1 MTQTLPSS
9 PPASPCLPFS
19 FPGASCVTTTVNDLG
34 CSFTKPCPASETNR
48 RKHNCDVC
56 KALQS
61 YTFCWMI
68 LLLLPKRSL
77 QLSGLHR
84 DGGLLYWHINVMLW
98 LGKSRKA
105 AIMVKL
111 WRVMRIWAVIYL
123 INTHSNVQKNHSV
136 DWKYCD
142 LQGKKKMLARS
153 VMSLHMVH
161 LKKKKIWPF
170 LRWLPANISAVFPLC
185 FCSHK
190 VIYVQVLSSWFSSC
204 TNDFDCLFIV
214 LSEHFCLPCHISWT
228 SVSVIYRQLL
238 CPCRVSP
245 LFLLSCLWLFVC
257 IICKFLEAKNRRK
270 RTISSPCWPRK

>member
-1 MTQTLPSS
+1 M
-9 PPASPCLPFS
+9 CRK
-19 FPGASCVTTTVNDLG
+19 TTVLTEN
-34 CSFTKPCPASETNR
+34 
-48 RKHNCDVC
+48 
-56 KALQS
+56 
-61 YTFCWMI
+61 I
-68 LLLLPKRSL
+68 
-77 QLSGLHR
+77 
-84 DGGLLYWHINVMLW
+84 
-98 LGKSRKA
+98 
-105 AIMVKL
+105 AIF
-111 WRVMRIWAVIYL
+111 R
-123 INTHSNVQKNHSV
+123 
-136 DWKYCD
+136 
-142 LQGKKKMLARS
+142 GKKDVSQKCHVVTYGS
-153 VMSLHMVH
+153 P
-161 LKKKKIWPF
+161 KKKKIWPF

-257 IICKFLEAKNRRK
+257 IICKFLEVKNGRK